1 MNKYD
6 RYWHSTEG
14 IHLKLSKLK
23 RKKFEIIL
31 YKYFFENYGFKGLLE
46 SYKIKDEDFAKEII
60 IGINFFNED
69 IQKWVREN
77 ILNRLN
83 SKDII
88 CRFIINLA
96 NSATKN
102 DEKLA
107 TQFAECFVKTKLI
120 KGISCEDG
128 IFKIKTLDGRIISFS
143 KRLNSEEEIDM
154 MRSNCHQI
162 MGDYFKKFQDDND
175 SYCMTILDR
184 GLYGEPMY
192 HSFLLYHGIV
202 NDYARNFIM
211 SWEDYKYLFNPEVI
225 MCIPGKQ
232 LLGNLERLN
241 KKDKDFNDSK
251 MCAVLKYALNKQM
264 KKEKRLKEV

>member
-14 IHLKLSKLK
+14 LHLKLSKLK

-31 YKYFFENYGFKGLLE
+31 YKYFFENYGFKGLVDSL
-46 SYKIKDEDFAKEII
+46 KIKDEDFAKEII

-77 ILNRLN
+77 ILNKLN

-88 CRFIINLA
+88 CRFIINLT
-96 NSATKN
+96 NSFTKN

-120 KGISCEDG
+120 KGITCEDG
-128 IFKIKTLDGRIISFS
+128 IFKIKTLDGRIVKFS
-143 KRLNSEEEIDM
+143 KRLNSEEEINK
-154 MRSNCHQI
+154 MRGHCYQI
-162 MGDYFKKFQDDND
+162 IHDYFKKFQDDND

-211 SWEDYKYLFNPEVI
+211 SWEDYEYLFEPEVI

>member
-1 MNKYD
+1 MINIGLIRKVK
-6 RYWHSTEG
+6 HQ
-14 IHLKLSKLK
+14 ILSKLK

-31 YKYFFENYGFKGLLE
+31 YKYFLESYGFKGFVE

-60 IGINFFNED
+60 IGINFFNKD

-88 CRFIINLA
+88 GRFITNLT
-96 NSATKN
+96 NSVTTN
-102 DEKLA
+102 DEKMAEL
-107 TQFAECFVKTKLI
+107 FAECFVKTKLI

-128 IFKIKTLDGRIISFS
+128 IFKIKTLEGRTIKFS
-143 KRLNSEEEIDM
+143 KRLNSKEEIDM
-154 MRSNCHQI
+154 MRGHCHQI
-162 MGDYFKKFQDDND
+162 MHDYFKKFQDDND

-192 HSFLLYHGIV
+192 HSFLLYHDMV

-232 LLGNLERLN
+232 LLSNLEKLN
-241 KKDKDFNDSK
+241 KKDQDFKDSK
-251 MCAVLKYALNKQM
+251 MCEVLKYAINRQL
-264 KKEKRLKEV
+264 KKVKKL